1 MNLVPYQHKI
11 MIMKKSICIKT
22 FCLLALSMMAFLPG
36 QLKAQSDS
44 TAKKE
49 ATTYSPSIE
58 FVSIQKGDN
67 TVDLR
72 TSVKA
77 KINGTLTK
85 LAGLKIEFLIG
96 SGSEAKKLGE
106 SITDSKGVAIYNC
119 NPDQLVTDA
128 EGKLNFKTS
137 FAGKDSIEAAEEVV
151 SVKRAKLEITPV
163 KEDSVLSVKVKL
175 VDLST
180 GTETPVDS
188 TTLGV
193 YVKRLFSAMKLGEGT
208 TDEAGETSIEVPN
221 NLPGD
226 DKGNL
231 TLLARLDESETY
243 GMLEAAV
250 VQQWG
255 TPVSYELKELPRA
268 LWSPHPPVWMLVTFI
283 ILMTTVWGHYIVIIF
298 ELFRLRKE
306 EPKTAIS

>member
-1 MNLVPYQHKI
+1 MNLGLYQHKI
-11 MIMKKSICIKT
+11 MFMKKSIIKT
-22 FCLLALSMMAFLPG
+22 FYFLALLSIAFLPG

-44 TAKKE
+44 STKKE

-85 LAGLKIEFLIG
+85 LGGLIIEFSVG
-96 SGSEAKKLGE
+96 SGSEAKKLGDA
-106 SITDSKGVAIYNC
+106 ITDSKGVAIYTC
-119 NPDQLVTDA
+119 KPDQLVTDA

-137 FAGKDSIEAAEEVV
+137 FAGKDSIEAGEEVV

-163 KEDSVLSVKVKL
+163 KEDSVLSIKVKL

-208 TDEAGETSIEVPN
+208 TDEAGETSVEVPN

-283 ILMTTVWGHYIVIIF
+283 ILMTAVWGHYIVIIF

-306 EPKTAIS
+306 EPKTATS